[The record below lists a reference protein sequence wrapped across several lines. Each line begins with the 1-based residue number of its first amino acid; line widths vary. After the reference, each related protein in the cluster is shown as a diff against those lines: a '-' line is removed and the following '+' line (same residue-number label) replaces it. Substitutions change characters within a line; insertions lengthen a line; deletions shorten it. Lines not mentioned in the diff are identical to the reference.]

1 MKQERN
7 RQLLSE
13 QEIEEL
19 SKDYT
24 IPEDVTKELGE
35 LVERIYHI
43 AETHN
48 IPLVINATTAKVT
61 TSDDSIQVR
70 TMHASVLVGGRAPKS
85 LHLANIILENHI
97 SSPSEL
103 IEHLIKM
110 DAEIEEEGTG
120 A

>member
-1 MKQERN
+1 MNQEHN

-24 IPEDVTKELGE
+24 IPEDVNKELGE
-35 LVERIYHI
+35 LIERIYQI
-43 AETHN
+43 ASTHN
-48 IPLVINATTAKVT
+48 IPLVVNATTAKVT
-61 TSDDSIQVR
+61 TPDDSVQIR
-70 TMHASVLVGGRAPKS
+70 TMHASVLVGARAPKS

-103 IEHLIKM
+103 I
-110 DAEIEEEGTG
+110 AEFIEDEMQTNE
-120 A
+120 

>member
-1 MKQERN
+1 MNQERN

-24 IPEDVTKELGE
+24 ISDTVTKELGE
-35 LVERIYHI
+35 LIERIYHI

-48 IPLVINATTAKVT
+48 IPLVVNATTAKVT
-61 TSDDSIQVR
+61 TPDDSVQVR
-70 TMHASVLVGGRAPKS
+70 TIRASVLVGGRAPKS

-97 SSPSEL
+97 SSPNDL
-103 IEHLIKM
+103 MVHLIKM
-110 DAEIEEEGTG
+110 QEEIEEEGTG

>member
-1 MKQERN
+1 MNQERN

-24 IPEDVTKELGE
+24 IPDAVTKELGE
-35 LVERIYHI
+35 LIERIYQI

-48 IPLVINATTAKVT
+48 IPLIVNATTAKVT

-70 TMHASVLVGGRAPKS
+70 TIHASVLVGARAPKS

-97 SSPSEL
+97 SSPTEL
-103 IEHLIKM
+103 MVQLLKLGKET
-110 DAEIEEEGTG
+110 EEEGTG

>member
-1 MKQERN
+1 MNQERN

-24 IPEDVTKELGE
+24 IPEDVNKELGE
-35 LVERIYHI
+35 LIVRIYHI

-48 IPLVINATTAKVT
+48 IPLVVNATTAKAT
-61 TSDDSIQVR
+61 TSDDRVQVR
-70 TMHASVLVGGRAPKS
+70 TMHASVLVGTRAPKS
-85 LHLANIILENHI
+85 LHLANLILENHI
-97 SSPSEL
+97 SSPTDL
-103 IEHLIKM
+103 IVHLIKM
-110 DAEIEEEGTG
+110 QEEIEEEGTG

>member
-1 MKQERN
+1 MNQERN
-7 RQLLSE
+7 QQLLSE

-24 IPEDVTKELGE
+24 IPEDVNKELGE
-35 LVERIYHI
+35 LVERICHI

-48 IPLVINATTAKVT
+48 IPLVVNATTAKVT
-61 TSDDSIQVR
+61 TSDDSVQVR
-70 TMHASVLVGGRAPKS
+70 TMHGSVLVGARTPKS
-85 LHLANIILENHI
+85 LHLANVILENHI

-103 IEHLIKM
+103 MVHLIKM
-110 DAEIEEEGTG
+110 QAETEEEGTG

>member
-1 MKQERN
+1 MNPERSH
-7 RQLLSE
+7 QLLSE

-48 IPLVINATTAKVT
+48 IPLVVNATTAKVT

-70 TMHASVLVGGRAPKS
+70 TMHASVLVGARAPKS
-85 LHLANIILENHI
+85 LHLANVILENHI

-103 IEHLIKM
+103 MMHLIKM
-110 DAEIEEEGTG
+110 EAETEEEGTG

>member
-1 MKQERN
+1 MIQERN

-48 IPLVINATTAKVT
+48 IPLVVNATTAKVT
-61 TSDDSIQVR
+61 TPDDRTQVR
-70 TMHASVLVGGRAPKS
+70 TMHASVLVGARAPKS
-85 LHLANIILENHI
+85 LHLANVILENHI

-103 IEHLIKM
+103 MVHLIKM
-110 DAEIEEEGTG
+110 EAEIEQEGTG
-120 A
+120 E